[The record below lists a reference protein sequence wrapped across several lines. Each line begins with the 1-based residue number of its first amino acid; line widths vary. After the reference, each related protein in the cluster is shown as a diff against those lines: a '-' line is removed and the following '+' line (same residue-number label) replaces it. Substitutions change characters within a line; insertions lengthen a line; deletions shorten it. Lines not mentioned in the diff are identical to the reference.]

1 MLDLSLLNL
10 SSPLNLSL
18 LFLNLEV
25 SILFVIFVD
34 VHFTVTE
41 VIEIV
46 LVATEV
52 LLPAFESDVELIWT
66 CAGLLLQFVEVH
78 SALNNKTDVDFIGSF
93 SEEVSFIF
101 EYYGV

>member
-25 SILFVIFVD
+25 GILFVIFVD

-41 VIEIV
+41 VVEIV

-52 LLPAFESDVELIWT
+52 LLPAFKSDVELIRT
-66 CAGLLLQFVEVH
+66 CAGLLL
-78 SALNNKTDVDFIGSF
+78 
-93 SEEVSFIF
+93 
-101 EYYGV
+101 